1 MRALFTAV
9 KFAALALALGC
20 QVASAAWYT
29 ARGSAPIIDGNVA
42 QARRDAIDDAL
53 RNAALQAGADI
64 SIEQVLENGTLLNER
79 MQVKARTP
87 IRSMRVVEEQE
98 SGKAVTVL
106 VKALIDDSAAKSDC
120 YAGNLKKTVL
130 PFLFRYED
138 PDASLTAA
146 GMDDFD
152 NYLSSLIYSG
162 IAQSPALT
170 ILPTDRTR
178 LLISRSASG
187 PDYNLQRTLDSISR
201 RTQAQFIIVG
211 SINSLAKSEVGENAL
226 TKMIYN
232 PTRTIRFNVK
242 VFDVY
247 SGEQILSKDYS
258 GDAEW
263 TLDSPFIIRS
273 DRFATSD
280 YGQRVQQLAK
290 YAISDIVSTLRCQ
303 MPYARVVQVSDD
315 AIRINLGSNDNVKP
329 GMRFNLLHRSDYRD
343 RHNMTYYQHSGTGST
358 YKVVDV
364 SPNASTLVPVNANS
378 QLLNVMLDDLVILKP

>member
-1 MRALFTAV
+1 MRAFFTAV
-9 KFAALALALGC
+9 KIAALALVFGC

-29 ARGSAPIIDGNVA
+29 ARGSAPIIDDNVA
-42 QARRDAIDDAL
+42 QARRAAIDDAL

-64 SIEQVLENGTLLNER
+64 SIEQVLENGTLLNEK

-87 IRSMRVVEEQE
+87 IRTMRVIEEQE

-106 VKALIDDSAAKSDC
+106 VKVLIDDAAASSDC
-120 YAGNLKKTVL
+120 YAGNIKKTVL

-162 IAQSPALT
+162 ISQSPALT

-187 PDYNLQRTLDSISR
+187 PDYSLQRTLDSISR

-232 PTRTIRFNVK
+232 PTRTIRFNIK

-247 SGEQILSKDYS
+247 SGEQILSKEYA

-263 TLDSPFIIRS
+263 TLEPPFVVRS

-290 YAISDIVSTLRCQ
+290 YAVADIVSTLRCQ
-303 MPYARVVQVSDD
+303 MPYARVVQVTSD
-315 AIRINLGSNDNVKP
+315 AIRVNLGSNDNLRV
-329 GMRFNLLHRSDYRD
+329 GMRFDLLHRSDYRD
-343 RHNMTYYQHSGTGST
+343 RHNMTYYQHSGTNGT

-364 SPNASTLVPVNANS
+364 SPNAATLVPVSTNN
-378 QLLNVMLDDLVILKP
+378 QIINVMLDDLVVLKP

>member
-1 MRALFTAV
+1 MRAFFTAL
-9 KFAALALALGC
+9 KIAALALVFGC

-42 QARRDAIDDAL
+42 QARREAIDDAL
-53 RNAALQAGADI
+53 RNAALQAGADV

-79 MQVKARTP
+79 MQVRARSP
-87 IRSMRVVEEQE
+87 IRTMRVIEEQE
-98 SGKAVTVL
+98 SGKAVSVL
-106 VKALIDDSAAKSDC
+106 VKALIDDAAAKHDC
-120 YAGNLKKTVL
+120 YAGNIKKTVL

-152 NYLSSLIYSG
+152 NYLSSLIYGG
-162 IAQSPALT
+162 ISQSPALT
-170 ILPTDRTR
+170 ILPTDRSR

-187 PDYNLQRTLDSISR
+187 PNYSLQRTLDSISR

-211 SINSLAKSEVGENAL
+211 SINSLAKSEVGENAF

-232 PTRTIRFNVK
+232 PTRTIRFSIK

-247 SGEQILSKDYS
+247 SGEMILSKDYA

-263 TLDSPFIIRS
+263 TLDSPFVIRS

-290 YAISDIVSTLRCQ
+290 YAIADIVSTLRCQ
-303 MPYARVVQVSDD
+303 MPYARVVQVTDT
-315 AIRINLGSNDNVKP
+315 AIRINLGSNDNITT
-329 GMRFNLLHRSDYRD
+329 GMQFKLLHRSDYRD
-343 RHNMTYYQHSGTGST
+343 RHAMTYYQHSDTSSV

-364 SPNASTLVPVNANS
+364 SPNASTLIPASVGN
-378 QLLNVMLDDLVILKP
+378 QLMNVMLDDLVMLKP